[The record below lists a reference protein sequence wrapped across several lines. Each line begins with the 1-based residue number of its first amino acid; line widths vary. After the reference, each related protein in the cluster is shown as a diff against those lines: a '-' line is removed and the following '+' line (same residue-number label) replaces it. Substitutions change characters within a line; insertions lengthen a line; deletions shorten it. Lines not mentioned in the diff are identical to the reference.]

1 MKLRLFTV
9 TMPTTFTDSAYKV
22 TGLIP
27 KIQTKEAMIDSRTGL
42 RDAFLEIVSGDRSA
56 PPPSDFSGQ
65 ILERRSISEQVANR
79 ILALIKSGNLKSGDQ
94 LPTEA
99 QMTVAF
105 SISRPPLREA
115 LKALTIMG
123 VLESRQGGR
132 YTVTDLSPSRLV
144 APFNIMLSVAD
155 YDPNQQFEARDVI
168 DVALVRLCAERA
180 STEMRQHIL
189 KLAVDGRAFH
199 NDALAFR
206 LLDIEFHDAIY
217 VAANN
222 KMLSTMAQ
230 GLYNVGLDVRRVAST
245 VPRIIK
251 ISVRQHIEVAEAVM
265 ACDAASA
272 ADAYRQHLEHVRDTT
287 IQFMASANYR

>member
-1 MKLRLFTV
+1 MKLRQSTV
-9 TMPTTFTDSAYKV
+9 TMPMTFTGSGCEEMRLK
-22 TGLIP
+22 P
-27 KIQTKEAMIDSRTGL
+27 KIRIDELISEPRATE
-42 RDAFLEIVSGDRSA
+42 RDAFLELVSAERKPSA
-56 PPPSDFSGQ
+56 PSDFGGDA
-65 ILERRSISEQVANR
+65 LERRSISEQVANR
-79 ILALIKSGNLKSGDQ
+79 IMALIKSGNLKSGDQ

-123 VLESRQGGR
+123 MLESRQGGR

-144 APFNIMLSVAD
+144 APFSIMLSVAD
-155 YDPNQQFEARDVI
+155 YDPNQQFEARDVV
-168 DVALVRLCAERA
+168 DVALVSLCAKRA
-180 STEMRQHIL
+180 SIEMRKHIL

-217 VAANN
+217 VAADN

-245 VPRIIK
+245 VPGIIK
-251 ISVRQHIEVAEAVM
+251 KSVRQHIEVAEAVM
-265 ACDAASA
+265 ARDSA
-272 ADAYRQHLEHVRDTT
+272 AAAAAYHQHLEHVRDTT
-287 IQFMASANYR
+287 IQFMASADPR